1 MTEHRC
7 SLGNEHGERI
17 EALQAQLDTMA
28 AALHRMADKLVAEQ
42 SAATESLRAMTGE
55 RDFALAR
62 ARESERNSTDAIT
75 RAIKAEDSIGN
86 EHQRARL
93 LVDQA
98 KAAAEEQVETARS
111 YAERLQD
118 LLHETRTELAAA
130 YRATSAL
137 RRGVPRWLV
146 PTCAAVGAAKD
157 VADEWRD
164 RASGLVVRMRRKAR
178 KAVGR

>member
-1 MTEHRC
+1 MTT
-7 SLGNEHGERI
+7 
-17 EALQAQLDTMA
+17 EAQLQAQLDTMA

-42 SAATESLRAMTGE
+42 AAANEALLAMTGE

-75 RAIKAEDSIGN
+75 RAIKAEDSIWN
-86 EHQRARL
+86 EQRRARL
-93 LVDQA
+93 EVYHA
-98 KAAAEEQVETARS
+98 KADAEEQVERARS
-111 YAERLQD
+111 YAEQLQS

-130 YRATSAL
+130 YRTASAL

-146 PTCAAVGAAKD
+146 PACAGIGAARN

-164 RASGLVVRMRRKAR
+164 RAKGLVVRARRKAR
-178 KAVGR
+178 KVVHNG